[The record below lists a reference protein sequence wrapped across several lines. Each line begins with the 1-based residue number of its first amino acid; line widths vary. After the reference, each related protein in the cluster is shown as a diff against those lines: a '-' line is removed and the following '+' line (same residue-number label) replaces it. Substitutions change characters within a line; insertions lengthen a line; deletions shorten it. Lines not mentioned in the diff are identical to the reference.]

1 MPGVMIMVVDMRD
14 LVAHVRGQLSLCA
27 QTIGHMP
34 FARAYVASYPHKAS
48 INYVGCPV
56 WMDVDTLSGWQG
68 MVIFEILLA
77 DGRVCS
83 EPSGMMLKP
92 GTGC

>member
-1 MPGVMIMVVDMRD
+1 MIDRIVDRKREDTGLGVLGVMIMVADMRF

-34 FARAYVASYPHKAS
+34 FARAYVASYPHEAS

-56 WMDVDTLSGWQG
+56 WMDIDTLSRWQG
-68 MVIFEILLA
+68 MVIF
-77 DGRVCS
+77 
-83 EPSGMMLKP
+83 
-92 GTGC
+92 